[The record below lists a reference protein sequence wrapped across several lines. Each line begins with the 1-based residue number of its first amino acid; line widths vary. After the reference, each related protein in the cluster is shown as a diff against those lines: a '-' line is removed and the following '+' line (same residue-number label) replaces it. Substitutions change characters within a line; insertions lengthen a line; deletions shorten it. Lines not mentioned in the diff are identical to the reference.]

1 MSVNKQVYG
10 RLQEKTLKNSL
21 TLHLMENY
29 GYQSKPKV
37 AEALIIDLLSIHAE
51 SSKDASELKPGQMV
65 WPAVLKTEKH
75 GNGKTLAKTKSKQV
89 ILSVVADSDIL
100 DYSRGVKTSRILAKR
115 IARIVN
121 EAYHQGGVLSQ
132 ADIALIFNLSQAKV
146 SKLVLKYQKEKEV
159 MLPLRGVVHDIGRSI
174 THKVKIINMYTQ
186 NYSTKDIARAT
197 SHAPSSVDRYIRDF
211 QRVKILYERGMILS
225 EIAYITSLSENL
237 VTEYVKI
244 VKEHV
249 LKN

>member
-132 ADIALIFNLSQAKV
+132 ADIALIFNLSQAKL

>member
-21 TLHLMENY
+21 ILHLMENY

-174 THKVKIINMYTQ
+174 THKVKIIKMSTQ
-186 NYSTKDIARAT
+186 SYSTKDIARAT